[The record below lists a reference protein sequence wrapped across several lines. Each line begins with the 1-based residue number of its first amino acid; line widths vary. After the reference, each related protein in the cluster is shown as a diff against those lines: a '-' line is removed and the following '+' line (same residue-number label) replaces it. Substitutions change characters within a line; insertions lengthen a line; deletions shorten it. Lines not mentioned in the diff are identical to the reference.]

1 MVPVVHIG
9 VGHNVVV
16 ALGVDVDLV
25 IVVVVVIDVV
35 IDVGHDGED
44 VHGGGQEGHLGDVH
58 CGGVSSCWTPEKK
71 YDMYLKYKILIR
83 L

>member
-44 VHGGGQEGHLGDVH
+44 VHGGGQEGHLGDVDG
-58 CGGVSSCWTPEKK
+58 CSICRCWTPQREKK
-71 YDMYLKYKILIR
+71 KMIIEH
-83 L
+83 

>member
-9 VGHNVVV
+9 VGHDVVV

-44 VHGGGQEGHLGDVH
+44 VHGGGQEGHLGDVDG
-58 CGGVSSCWTPEKK
+58 CTDTEEEELSRSSLSTPQ
-71 YDMYLKYKILIR
+71 
-83 L
+83 